1 MLYALGGYFIRFLR
15 ILYRMLTLRLK
26 QIRSSRASIHS
37 TYGKNTRIGSGSVVT
52 DDVIIGNYTYIN
64 TGSTAEYCTIGS
76 YCSISSGVR
85 INPWEHNLSAMS
97 TSPSL
102 GGSNKDLRKRVFI
115 DDDCLI
121 SANVIELSGSHLG
134 QGSVIAAGAVVTHDV
149 RPYEIVGGVPA
160 KHIGWR
166 FDEQTRSRLCS
177 VDIRNLDPEEAGE
190 KLKQSILN

>member
-26 QIRSSRASIHS
+26 QIRSSRASIHA

-121 SANVIELSGSHLG
+121 RKPPGPGLSHCCRSSGN
-134 QGSVIAAGAVVTHDV
+134 
-149 RPYEIVGGVPA
+149 
-160 KHIGWR
+160 
-166 FDEQTRSRLCS
+166 TRCKALRDCGRSSR
-177 VDIRNLDPEEAGE
+177 
-190 KLKQSILN
+190 